1 MPLQPSELVSFL
13 SQLKKNNNKAWFDV
27 NRAWYQQLRLQWIDF
42 TQDVIFTIA
51 SFDPDV
57 QHVKPESGIF
67 RINRDVRFSSD
78 KSPYKTQFS
87 AAISTHGR
95 HGGRPVY
102 YFHIDH
108 AGTLFLAGGLY
119 MPQPAQ
125 LQQVRELIAARPE
138 LVDALYKDKSFKKA
152 FPAGIEGDAVKR
164 PPRGF
169 DPDHPHIALIKHKSF
184 TAASEVTL
192 DKTATVDKV
201 ILPLVKRQFSGMY
214 PLIAFLRRAV
224 S

>member
-13 SQLKKNNNKAWFDV
+13 GQLKKNNNKAWFDA
-27 NRAWYQQLRLQWIDF
+27 NREWYQRLRLQWIDF

-67 RINRDVRFSSD
+67 RINRDVRFSKD

-125 LQQVRELIAARPE
+125 LQQVRELIAARPD

-164 PPRGF
+164 PPKGF

-184 TAASEVTL
+184 TAASEATL

-201 ILPLVKRQFSGMY
+201 ILPLVKRQFGGMY
-214 PLIAFLRRAV
+214 PLITFLRRAV